1 MILLFEKFLIF
12 FADESLGATFDE
24 VPVEGL
30 ESMDTSDYIAESCS
44 DTHQNIASE

>member
-1 MILLFEKFLIF
+1 MLLFEKFLNF
-12 FADESLGATFDE
+12 VTDESLVVTFDE